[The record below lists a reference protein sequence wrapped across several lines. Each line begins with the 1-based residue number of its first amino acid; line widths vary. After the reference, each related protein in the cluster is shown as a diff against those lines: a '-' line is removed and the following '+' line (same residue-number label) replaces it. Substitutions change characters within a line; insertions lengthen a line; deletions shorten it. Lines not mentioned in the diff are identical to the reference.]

1 MARTCI
7 ENAIFLITSRQ
18 ICLKNRNLCTY
29 RRKNNLPASQAGQPS
44 SAYLIA
50 NRRLTDI
57 PTHTACRSPIDAAAG
72 QAVFECRIRRCPSRL
87 QRPAERLMQQ
97 RLLQFV
103 EGAEL
108 ALVEGFEGLGFFAQQ
123 IKLLHYIFLHIKRRQ
138 WNQIRFDI
146 AQVDMRV
153 CCSYCHTSS
162 LLASDR
168 TVKYIKQVCRINI
181 RRRTKYAHSL

>member
-29 RRKNNLPASQAGQPS
+29 RQKYNLPASQAGRPS
-44 SAYLIA
+44 SAHHLA

-57 PTHTACRSPIDAAAG
+57 PAHTVCRSPIDAAAG
-72 QAVFECRIRRCPSRL
+72 QAVFECRNRRRPNRL

-103 EGAEL
+103 EDGEL
-108 ALVEGFEGLGFFAQQ
+108 ALVEGFEALGFG
-123 IKLLHYIFLHIKRRQ
+123 RQ
-138 WNQIRFDI
+138 
-146 AQVDMRV
+146 RV
-153 CCSYCHTSS
+153 KSNRDACLFCEIDFRH
-162 LLASDR
+162 L
-168 TVKYIKQVCRINI
+168 
-181 RRRTKYAHSL
+181 